1 MPSGPGLELLGE
13 AEAPPRKLSGFHTFP
28 GGPLSSGPLVILVR
42 LGRGAGG
49 WGHMESK
56 DLRVVPVLS
65 WSLSSQNHLF
75 PTPLA
80 EGCGPSLFKR
90 LESLDQ
96 RRYLEEAC
104 QSGATKGR
112 RRGEEKW
119 GGG

>member
-1 MPSGPGLELLGE
+1 
-13 AEAPPRKLSGFHTFP
+13 
-28 GGPLSSGPLVILVR
+28 
-42 LGRGAGG
+42 
-49 WGHMESK
+49 MESK

>member
-42 LGRGAGG
+42 IGMGVRGRG
-49 WGHMESK
+49 HVESE

-65 WSLSSQNHLF
+65 WSCPPRTTSFQH
-75 PTPLA
+75 PLLKA
-80 EGCGPSLFKR
+80 AGHPCVRGWRAWIKGAI
-90 LESLDQ
+90 
-96 RRYLEEAC
+96 EEAC
-104 QSGATKGR
+104 QSGATEGR

-119 GGG
+119 GVG